1 MSSPLKSSLN
11 DPLWVSHQIGDE
23 YLMDG
28 KGKWKIAY
36 YPLFECGK
44 TNEVYNEPRALVETE
59 TMFKDVPG
67 TDFRE
72 VPLRYLKRK

>member
-1 MSSPLKSSLN
+1 MSKELKMALN
-11 DPLWVSHQIGDE
+11 DPMWKSHRLGDE
-23 YLMDG
+23 YLMDD
-28 KGKWKIAY
+28 KGSWKITY

-44 TNEVYNEPRALVETE
+44 TGEVYGEPRALVETQKVFDGVE
-59 TMFKDVPG
+59 G